1 MDEIKSNIDKV
12 YQDGQT
18 HVKFYED
25 VLQKVLHW
33 AQTTGIK
40 IILGLLFLWIG
51 FKVIRIIVKHLNK
64 FFERR
69 NADVTVASFLENFVN
84 ISLKLLLILLIMNYI
99 GLATSS
105 IVAVIGSAGIA
116 IGLALQGSLANFA
129 GGVIILFLRPFNV
142 GDYIQGAGETG
153 TIETI
158 GIFYTHMLTTDNKRT
173 LIPNGTLVN
182 GIITNYTAQKMRR
195 VDLTFGVG
203 YEDDIRKVKA
213 ILYEMINNEERILKD
228 PEPFVGVSELAD
240 SSVNFI
246 VKAWTKT
253 EDYWTVY
260 YDLLEKVKI
269 RFDEE
274 NINIP
279 YPQMDVHLKND

>member
-1 MDEIKSNIDKV
+1 MGDIKTNIEKM
-12 YQDGQT
+12 YQDGEI
-18 HVKFYED
+18 HVKLYEN
-25 VLQKVLHW
+25 VLQKFLHW
-33 AQTTGIK
+33 IQTKGIK
-40 IILGLLFLWIG
+40 IVLGLLFLWIG
-51 FKVIRIIVKHLNK
+51 FKIIRIVVKSTNR
-64 FFERR
+64 FFEKR
-69 NADVTVASFLENFVN
+69 NIDITLASFLENFLN
-84 ISLKLLLILLIMNYI
+84 ISLKLLLILIIMNYV

-116 IGLALQGSLANFA
+116 IGLALQGSLSNFA

-142 GDYIQGAGETG
+142 GDYIEGAGQTG

-158 GIFYTHMLTTDNKRT
+158 GMFYTHMLTTDNKRT

-182 GIITNYTAQKMRR
+182 GIIINYTAQKMRR

-203 YEDDIRKVKA
+203 YESDIRHVKA
-213 ILYEMINNEERILKD
+213 ILYEIVNKEKLILKD
-228 PEPFVGVSELAD
+228 PEPFVGVSEHAD

-269 RFDEE
+269 RFDDE

-279 YPQMDVHLKND
+279 YPQMDVHLKNE

>member
-1 MDEIKSNIDKV
+1 MEDIKDNIDKI
-12 YQDGQT
+12 YQNGET

-40 IILGLLFLWIG
+40 IIIGFVFLWIG
-51 FKVIRIIVKHLNK
+51 FKIIKIIVKNLNK

-158 GIFYTHMLTTDNKRT
+158 GIFYTHMLTIDNKRT

-213 ILYEMINNEERILKD
+213 ILYEIINNEEHILKD
-228 PEPFVGVSELAD
+228 PAPFVGVSELAD

-279 YPQMDVHLKND
+279 YPQMDVHLKKD